1 MSRRRR
7 RSGATSADERGGVAA
22 RRAVV
27 RWVWRMFRREW
38 RQQVLLLTLLTV
50 TVAGAIG
57 CATAVYNLAPVP
69 ANAEFGTASHSLVF
83 EDPDP
88 DVLRRTLER
97 GEQWFD
103 AVDAIGHR
111 AVPIPGSADTVDY
124 RAQDPDGPYGS
135 PMLDLRDGRYPTTNE
150 EVAVT
155 DWVAETFDADIGASL
170 DLDGAARTVV
180 GVVENPS
187 DLDDE
192 FALLDPSAI
201 GSSESLMMLVDTSE
215 ERAKSF
221 LSRSDDDGTE
231 APANV
236 MLTGRADVPEDVVAA
251 LMVLVVA
258 TVALFLVSLVAA
270 ASFVVVA
277 QRRLRQLG
285 MLAAIGATEKHVR
298 FVMVANGAV
307 AGAVAAV
314 VGTVVGVAGWVVLA
328 PWVEEAAGYRV
339 DAFDVPW
346 WLVLAGMLLAL
357 VTATGAAWWPARTMA
372 RIPPVL
378 ALSGRPPRPLPT
390 HRSAALAGAFV
401 VGGVACLSLAGD
413 VVDPTGDA
421 EVIWT
426 NALLVVAGS
435 LAVIVGVL
443 LVSPLAIRLLAK
455 AAARLPV
462 AVRLAL
468 RDLGRHQ
475 ARSGAALAAISLAL
489 GIPVAIVVTA
499 AAAEHSADTGNL
511 SDRQLLVEAERDPGP
526 KPTFLPDADELAG
539 LQAGVDRL
547 AASLDDPTVIAVD
560 VPVDPNAPVDP
571 DEGRL
576 PVDVVEPVS
585 DGNRYVSPLYVATP
599 ALLDLYGVDLDAV
612 DPDTE
617 FFTVE
622 TGELAV
628 FAPDA
633 ERDDR
638 SEAERDDRPEAEIL
652 TNTQTLT
659 PTYSSI
665 PGSFVTLDALRR
677 RGWEVTPSGSWL
689 VETSEPLTSDEL
701 ATARDVAAGAGL
713 TIESRDQQA
722 GLQALRS
729 GATAVG
735 MLLALGILAM
745 TVGLIRAESAGD
757 VRTLTATGA
766 SGSTRRT
773 LTATTAGGLALL
785 GVALGT
791 ACAYLT
797 LVAGFGGDLG
807 DLTPVPVTHLAMIAA
822 GTPLAAA
829 AAGWLLAGREPRA
842 IARQLIE

>member
-1 MSRRRR
+1 MSRRPG
-7 RSGATSADERGGVAA
+7 RSRATSADDQGGVPA

-38 RQQVLLLTLLTV
+38 RQQVLVLTMLTV
-50 TVAGAIG
+50 AVAGAIG
-57 CATAVYNLAPVP
+57 CATAAYNLAPVP
-69 ANAEFGTASHSLVF
+69 ANAELGTASFSLLF
-83 EDPDP
+83 DDPDP
-88 DVLRRTLER
+88 DVLRRTLAR
-97 GEQWFD
+97 GERWFD

-111 AVPIPGSADTVDY
+111 AVPIPGSDDTVDH

-135 PMLDLRDGRYPTTNE
+135 PMLDLRDGRYPATNE

-170 DLDGAARTVV
+170 AIDGTARTVV

-201 GSSESLMMLVDTSE
+201 GSSESLTMLVDTSE
-215 ERAKSF
+215 ERAVSF
-221 LSRSDDDGTE
+221 LPGPDGDGTE

-236 MLTGRADVPEDVVAA
+236 GLTERAEVPEDVLAA

-298 FVMVANGAV
+298 LVMVATGAV

-314 VGTVVGVAGWVVLA
+314 LGTILGVAGWVVLA
-328 PWVEEAAGYRV
+328 PRVEEAAGYRI

-346 WLVLAGMLLAL
+346 WLVLAGMLLAV
-357 VTATGAAWWPARTMA
+357 VTAAGAAWWPARTMA

-378 ALSGRPPRPLPT
+378 ALSGRPPRPLPI
-390 HRSAALAGAFV
+390 HRSAALAGAFI

-413 VVDPTGDA
+413 VVDTTG
-421 EVIWT
+421 ESEMIWT
-426 NALLVVAGS
+426 NALLVVAGT

-443 LVSPLAIRLLAK
+443 LVSPLAIRLLAR

-539 LQAGVDRL
+539 LQGGVDRL
-547 AASLDDPTVIAVD
+547 AASLDDPTVIALD

-585 DGNRYVSPLYVATP
+585 DGNRYVSPLYVAAP

-617 FFTVE
+617 FLTVE

-638 SEAERDDRPEAEIL
+638 SEAERDDRSEAEIL

-689 VETSEPLTSDEL
+689 VESSEPLTSVEL

-722 GLQALRS
+722 GLRALRS

-745 TVGLIRAESAGD
+745 TVGLIRSESASD

-766 SGSTRRT
+766 SGATRRT
-773 LTATTAGGLALL
+773 LTAATAGGLAVL

-797 LVAGFGGDLG
+797 LVAGFRGDIG

-829 AAGWLLAGREPRA
+829 AAGWLLAGREPRV

>member
-1 MSRRRR
+1 
-7 RSGATSADERGGVAA
+7 
-22 RRAVV
+22 
-27 RWVWRMFRREW
+27 MFRREW
-38 RQQVLLLTLLTV
+38 RQQVLVLTMLTV
-50 TVAGAIG
+50 AVAGAIG
-57 CATAVYNLAPVP
+57 CATAAYNLAPVP
-69 ANAEFGTASHSLVF
+69 ANAELGTARFSLIF
-83 EDPDP
+83 DDLDP
-88 DVLRRTLER
+88 DVLRRTLAR

-111 AVPIPGSADTVDY
+111 AVPIPGSDDTVDH

-135 PMLDLRDGRYPTTNE
+135 PMLDLRDGRYPATNE

-170 DLDGAARTVV
+170 AIDGTARTVV

-201 GSSESLMMLVDTSE
+201 GSSESLTMLVDTSE
-215 ERAKSF
+215 ERVVSF
-221 LSRSDDDGTE
+221 MPGPDDDGTE
-231 APANV
+231 APVNV
-236 MLTGRADVPEDVVAA
+236 GLTERAEVPEDVLAA
-251 LMVLVVA
+251 LTVLVVA

-298 FVMVANGAV
+298 LVMVATGAV

-314 VGTVVGVAGWVVLA
+314 LGTILGVAGWVVLA
-328 PWVEEAAGYRV
+328 PRVEEAAGYRI

-346 WLVLAGMLLAL
+346 WLVLAGMLLAV
-357 VTATGAAWWPARTMA
+357 VTAAGAAWWPARTMA

-378 ALSGRPPRPLPT
+378 ALSGRPPRPLPI
-390 HRSAALAGAFV
+390 HRSAALAGAFI

-413 VVDPTGDA
+413 VVDTTGES

-426 NALLVVAGS
+426 NALLVVAGT

-443 LVSPLAIRLLAK
+443 LVSPLAIRLLAR

-511 SDRQLLVEAERDPGP
+511 SDRQLLVQAREDPGP
-526 KPTFLPDADELAG
+526 KPPYLPEAAELAG

-547 AASLDDPTVIAVD
+547 AASLDDPTVIALD
-560 VPVDPNAPVDP
+560 VPLDPNASVDP
-571 DEGRL
+571 GDEGRL
-576 PVDVVEPVS
+576 PVELGEPMS
-585 DGNRYVSPLYVATP
+585 DGLRFVSSLYVATP
-599 ALLDLYGVDLDAV
+599 ALLDHYGVDLDAV
-612 DPDTE
+612 DPSTE
-617 FFTVE
+617 FLTGE
-622 TGELAV
+622 TGELAII
-628 FAPDA
+628 APD
-633 ERDDR
+633 RRGDDR
-638 SEAERDDRPEAEIL
+638 SEPEIL
-652 TNTQTLT
+652 TNTLTLT
-659 PTYSSI
+659 PTYSSF

-677 RGWEVTPSGSWL
+677 RGWEVTPSGRWL
-689 VETSEPLTSDEL
+689 VETSEPLTSEEL
-701 ATARDVAAGAGL
+701 ATARDVAASAGL

-722 GLQALRS
+722 GLRTLRS

-745 TVGLIRAESAGD
+745 TVGLIRGESASD

-773 LTATTAGGLALL
+773 LTAATAGGLAVL

-791 ACAYLT
+791 GCAYLT
-797 LVAGFGGDLG
+797 LVAGFRGDIG

-829 AAGWLLAGREPRA
+829 AAGWLLAGREPRV